1 MKNKLNRKIIFLRIV
16 FWKSYKDYNDEP
28 KKENVTK
35 MGPFA
40 KQRQIMQ
47 RPLKDKNR

>member
-1 MKNKLNRKIIFLRIV
+1 MFSTLLGKTITSCLEKLMP
-16 FWKSYKDYNDEP
+16 YEP
-28 KKENVTK
+28 KIENVTK

>member
-1 MKNKLNRKIIFLRIV
+1 MP
-16 FWKSYKDYNDEP
+16 YEQ
-28 KKENVTK
+28 KKNVTK

>member
-1 MKNKLNRKIIFLRIV
+1 MFSTLLGKTITSCLEEKICLM
-16 FWKSYKDYNDEP
+16 NE

>member
-1 MKNKLNRKIIFLRIV
+1 MFSTVLG
-16 FWKSYKDYNDEP
+16 KSITSCLEKFMPYEP
-28 KKENVTK
+28 KKENDTK

>member
-1 MKNKLNRKIIFLRIV
+1 MFSTLLGKIITSCLEKV
-16 FWKSYKDYNDEP
+16 MPYELP

>member
-1 MKNKLNRKIIFLRIV
+1 MSRKKNMP
-16 FWKSYKDYNDEP
+16 YEP
-28 KKENVTK
+28 KKDNVTK

>member
-1 MKNKLNRKIIFLRIV
+1 MFSTLLGKTISLCLEKLM
-16 FWKSYKDYNDEP
+16 YYEA

>member
-1 MKNKLNRKIIFLRIV
+1 MFSTLLGKTITSCLEKLMP
-16 FWKSYKDYNDEP
+16 YEP
-28 KKENVTK
+28 KKKKKENVTK

>member
-1 MKNKLNRKIIFLRIV
+1 MFSTLLGKTITSCPEKKICLMNQNK
-16 FWKSYKDYNDEP
+16 

>member
-1 MKNKLNRKIIFLRIV
+1 MFSTLLGKTITSCLEKLMPYEQK
-16 FWKSYKDYNDEP
+16 K

>member
-1 MKNKLNRKIIFLRIV
+1 MFSTLLGKTITSCLEKLMPYEQK
-16 FWKSYKDYNDEP
+16 

>member
-1 MKNKLNRKIIFLRIV
+1 MFSTLLGKTITSCLEKLMPYEAKKKR
-16 FWKSYKDYNDEP
+16 